1 MSKNKEKAGTGR
13 KIVISLVVLLLLLT
27 AGAYGYGVYYFS
39 SHFLPGSMVNGF
51 NCSYMTRED
60 TESLLDQRVK
70 AYVLAVETMKNGQ
83 EAISAK
89 DVDLSYVSSGIIRKL
104 IRDQERFTWFLA
116 FNQNKN
122 YDISESLSYNTE
134 MMSQTIDN
142 LKCMQA
148 DNIVQPV
155 DAQIQDTGECFE
167 IIPEVTGNALDRTK
181 TEEVIAG
188 AMLRGRT
195 SVNLEEESCYLKPSV
210 YSTDTQLQANCE
222 KMNQL
227 CDIII
232 TQKYGAIVVA
242 TGFDVIK
249 LDNYDEYAYSQSK
262 DVITSLELERIMNAA
277 GPTKGHLERLSD
289 GKVPK
294 EMVFIQC
301 VGSRCADD
309 RGKSYCSKICC
320 MYTAKHAMLIRD
332 KYPDVNVTVF
342 YIDVRTAG
350 KNFDEFYRRAVEQYG
365 VNYIKGQ
372 VGKVIPQ
379 PDGKLL
385 VQGVDLLDN
394 KQIKKEADMVVLAA
408 AIEPNPDVRKIA
420 TMLTASIDTNNFLTE
435 AHAKLRPVESP
446 TAGIFLSGVCQGPKD
461 IPETVAQAGAAAV
474 KVIGLLAKD
483 KLTTNPCTAQSDEL
497 LCNGCS
503 TCANVCP
510 YGAISY
516 EDHQVNDHGI
526 RETRRVAVVNGALC
540 QGCGACTVACP
551 SGAMDLKGFS
561 NRQIIAEVDAICR

>member
-1 MSKNKEKAGTGR
+1 MSKNKEKSRHRKKNRNLTGGFAFASHSR
-13 KIVISLVVLLLLLT
+13 SLRIWCLL
-27 AGAYGYGVYYFS
+27 FS

-60 TESLLDQRVK
+60 TESLLDQSVK

-222 KMNQL
+222 KN
-227 CDIII
+227 
-232 TQKYGAIVVA
+232 
-242 TGFDVIK
+242 
-249 LDNYDEYAYSQSK
+249 
-262 DVITSLELERIMNAA
+262 
-277 GPTKGHLERLSD
+277 
-289 GKVPK
+289 
-294 EMVFIQC
+294 
-301 VGSRCADD
+301 
-309 RGKSYCSKICC
+309 
-320 MYTAKHAMLIRD
+320 
-332 KYPDVNVTVF
+332 
-342 YIDVRTAG
+342 
-350 KNFDEFYRRAVEQYG
+350 
-365 VNYIKGQ
+365 
-372 VGKVIPQ
+372 
-379 PDGKLL
+379 
-385 VQGVDLLDN
+385 
-394 KQIKKEADMVVLAA
+394 
-408 AIEPNPDVRKIA
+408 
-420 TMLTASIDTNNFLTE
+420 
-435 AHAKLRPVESP
+435 ES
-446 TAGIFLSGVCQGPKD
+446 
-461 IPETVAQAGAAAV
+461 
-474 KVIGLLAKD
+474 
-483 KLTTNPCTAQSDEL
+483 
-497 LCNGCS
+497 
-503 TCANVCP
+503 
-510 YGAISY
+510 
-516 EDHQVNDHGI
+516 
-526 RETRRVAVVNGALC
+526 AL
-540 QGCGACTVACP
+540 
-551 SGAMDLKGFS
+551 
-561 NRQIIAEVDAICR
+561 

>member
-232 TQKYGAIVVA
+232 TYDFADRTETVDR
-242 TGFDVIK
+242 TVIK
-249 LDNYDEYAYSQSK
+249 NWFGYDQDGNVILDEKLVRQYVSNLGLIYDTMGQ
-262 DVITSLELERIMNAA
+262 T
-277 GPTKGHLERLSD
+277 
-289 GKVPK
+289 
-294 EMVFIQC
+294 
-301 VGSRCADD
+301 
-309 RGKSYCSKICC
+309 
-320 MYTAKHAMLIRD
+320 
-332 KYPDVNVTVF
+332 
-342 YIDVRTAG
+342 RTFQTYD
-350 KNFDEFYRRAVEQYG
+350 NREVE
-365 VNYIKGQ
+365 IKG
-372 VGKVIPQ
+372 GDYGWVIDQ
-379 PDGKLL
+379 D
-385 VQGVDLLDN
+385 
-394 KQIKKEADMVVLAA
+394 
-408 AIEPNPDVRKIA
+408 
-420 TMLTASIDTNNFLTE
+420 
-435 AHAKLRPVESP
+435 
-446 TAGIFLSGVCQGPKD
+446 
-461 IPETVAQAGAAAV
+461 
-474 KVIGLLAKD
+474 
-483 KLTTNPCTAQSDEL
+483 
-497 LCNGCS
+497 
-503 TCANVCP
+503 
-510 YGAISY
+510 
-516 EDHQVNDHGI
+516 
-526 RETRRVAVVNGALC
+526 
-540 QGCGACTVACP
+540 
-551 SGAMDLKGFS
+551 
-561 NRQIIAEVDAICR
+561 AEVKALIEL

>member
-1 MSKNKEKAGTGR
+1 MPKNKEKAGTGR
-13 KIVISLVVLLLLLT
+13 KIVISLVILLLLLT

-89 DVDLSYVSSGIIRKL
+89 DVDLSYVSTGIIRKL

-134 MMSQTIDN
+134 MMSQAVDN

-195 SVNLEEESCYLKPSV
+195 SVNLEEESCYLKPSI

-232 TQKYGAIVVA
+232 TYDFADRTETVDRTVIKNWFGFDENGNVVA
-242 TGFDVIK
+242 TIKDGNVAVRDLDLFMDVFCYTVEDEDGAEDNSYGTMMMLPNGYTFTASAQEDCDVIFQ
-249 LDNYDEYAYSQSK
+249 LADSK
-262 DVITSLELERIMNAA
+262 DLSEITLSSNAWQ
-277 GPTKGHLERLSD
+277 S
-289 GKVPK
+289 
-294 EMVFIQC
+294 
-301 VGSRCADD
+301 S
-309 RGKSYCSKICC
+309 
-320 MYTAKHAMLIRD
+320 
-332 KYPDVNVTVF
+332 
-342 YIDVRTAG
+342 
-350 KNFDEFYRRAVEQYG
+350 
-365 VNYIKGQ
+365 
-372 VGKVIPQ
+372 
-379 PDGKLL
+379 
-385 VQGVDLLDN
+385 
-394 KQIKKEADMVVLAA
+394 IKKMKKGDILHTDGTIVPMEKA
-408 AIEPNPDVRKIA
+408 NH
-420 TMLTASIDTNNFLTE
+420 ASW
-435 AHAKLRPVESP
+435 KL
-446 TAGIFLSGVCQGPKD
+446 ILM
-461 IPETVAQAGAAAV
+461 I
-474 KVIGLLAKD
+474 
-483 KLTTNPCTAQSDEL
+483 
-497 LCNGCS
+497 
-503 TCANVCP
+503 
-510 YGAISY
+510 GAITII
-516 EDHQVNDHGI
+516 VGVGI
-526 RETRRVAVVNGALC
+526 VSV
-540 QGCGACTVACP
+540 
-551 SGAMDLKGFS
+551 
-561 NRQIIAEVDAICR
+561 IIIKKKS

>member
-232 TQKYGAIVVA
+232 TYDFADRTETVDR
-242 TGFDVIK
+242 TVIK
-249 LDNYDEYAYSQSK
+249 NWFGYDQDGNVILDEKLVRQYVSNLGLIYDTMGQ
-262 DVITSLELERIMNAA
+262 T
-277 GPTKGHLERLSD
+277 
-289 GKVPK
+289 
-294 EMVFIQC
+294 
-301 VGSRCADD
+301 
-309 RGKSYCSKICC
+309 
-320 MYTAKHAMLIRD
+320 
-332 KYPDVNVTVF
+332 
-342 YIDVRTAG
+342 RTFQTYD
-350 KNFDEFYRRAVEQYG
+350 NREVE
-365 VNYIKGQ
+365 IKG
-372 VGKVIPQ
+372 GDYGWVIDQ
-379 PDGKLL
+379 DAEVKAL
-385 VQGVDLLDN
+385 
-394 KQIKKEADMVVLAA
+394 IEA
-408 AIEPNPDVRKIA
+408 IN
-420 TMLTASIDTNNFLTE
+420 
-435 AHAKLRPVESP
+435 
-446 TAGIFLSGVCQGPKD
+446 SGVTQVREPVYLYSGYVVPM
-461 IPETVAQAGAAAV
+461 I
-474 KVIGLLAKD
+474 LA
-483 KLTTNPCTAQSDEL
+483 LP
-497 LCNGCS
+497 
-503 TCANVCP
+503 
-510 YGAISY
+510 
-516 EDHQVNDHGI
+516 
-526 RETRRVAVVNGALC
+526 
-540 QGCGACTVACP
+540 
-551 SGAMDLKGFS
+551 M
-561 NRQIIAEVDAICR
+561 